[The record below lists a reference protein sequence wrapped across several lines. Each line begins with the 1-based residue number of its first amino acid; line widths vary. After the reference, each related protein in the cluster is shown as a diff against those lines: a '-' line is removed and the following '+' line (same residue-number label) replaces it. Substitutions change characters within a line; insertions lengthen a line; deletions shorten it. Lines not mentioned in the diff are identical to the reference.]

1 MSCVVRIVR
10 QPVLALLA
18 VLTLGGCG
26 HFGGGSRTADCAQ
39 TQASTRVTGCSP
51 MDQATLAGAP
61 TPIAGATAYA
71 PASIPGFRPWTDAV
85 EYEFRFVIG
94 DELAINLPFYEEET
108 TTTTVAPDGN
118 IYLSLIGPVPAEGR
132 TPGELEADLES
143 RYEKYLRFPTVG
155 VVPKSYGNRQ
165 VFVGGEVNRPGALN
179 MPGPMGVME
188 AVIMAGGLK
197 ETAGTRKV
205 ALIRRG
211 PEGYPMMRI
220 VDLDEFTSMA
230 TAEQN
235 LILQPY
241 DVVFVPRSRIAEV
254 NLWVDQFINK
264 TVPFNRNFSFTI
276 QKDLF

>member
-1 MSCVVRIVR
+1 MRNVR
-10 QPVLALLA
+10 QAALALLA
-18 VLTLGGCG
+18 VLTLSGCG
-26 HFGGGSRTADCAQ
+26 HFAGGNRTADCTQ
-39 TQASTRVTGCSP
+39 TNASTRVVGCSTTH
-51 MDQATLAGAP
+51 QAAMTNGP

-71 PASIPGFRPWTDAV
+71 PTSIPGFRPWTDAV

-94 DELAINLPFYEEET
+94 DEIEINLPFYEEET

-118 IYLSLIGPVPAEGR
+118 IYLSLIGAVPAEGR
-132 TPGELEADLES
+132 TPGELEADLSS

-165 VFVGGEVNRPGALN
+165 VFVGGEVNRPGAMN
-179 MPGPMGVME
+179 MPGPLGVME

-197 ETAGTRKV
+197 ETAGTRTV

-211 PEGYPMMRI
+211 PEGYPMMRV